1 MATASRFAQLFHWML
16 SSRHPLILFGLPGL
30 IFFIIGFR
38 LTGNVVGEFEK
49 MNSISLGVT
58 LATSAVT
65 LIGLFAMM
73 TSLMLYILGKQVRQI
88 QRQYDDW
95 PSND

>member
-1 MATASRFAQLFHWML
+1 MFPPVLHL
-16 SSRHPLILFGLPGL
+16 VC
-30 IFFIIGFR
+30 FIIGFT
-38 LTGNVVGEFEK
+38 LTGDVVDEFQS
-49 MNSISLGVT
+49 MNSITLGVS
-58 LATSAVT
+58 LATAAVT

-95 PSND
+95 PTPE

>member
-1 MATASRFAQLFHWML
+1 
-16 SSRHPLILFGLPGL
+16 
-30 IFFIIGFR
+30 
-38 LTGNVVGEFEK
+38 
-49 MNSISLGVT
+49 
-58 LATSAVT
+58 
-65 LIGLFAMM
+65 MM